1 MSFQA
6 KIPQLSDKELA
17 MSREVSSLDRKVQ
30 ALEGGVKQL
39 REKERGVVANQKPF
53 IDQSEDSTD

>member
-1 MSFQA
+1 MNNLSLQA

-30 ALEGGVKQL
+30 ALDGGVKQL
-39 REKERGVVANQKPF
+39 REKER
-53 IDQSEDSTD
+53 

>member
-1 MSFQA
+1 MIGQAEPRFIQVFLKTMNFQA

-39 REKERGVVANQKPF
+39 REKER
-53 IDQSEDSTD
+53 